1 MAVSP
6 DMAANVAK
14 ELLDTYLAAE
24 RLMLQ
29 AVASRLARGI
39 DTDGWAEAKLAE
51 TVALR
56 RELERIV
63 RTLEDA
69 TPRQI
74 SRAIERA
81 YSIGTAAA
89 GNDLVATGRVAIA
102 FTGGGEGVAI
112 RLLARELSGTL
123 SQVAFNALRSAE
135 DAYRDV
141 VVEAARQV
149 SIGTQTRRQA
159 AQAALNAFGERGIA
173 GFVDAAGRNWDMASY
188 TEMAVRTT
196 SGRAAVAGHADK
208 LADSGLD
215 LVQVS
220 DAPEECEICR
230 PWEGRILSLRG
241 RTPNR
246 PTLAEA
252 EAAGLFH
259 PNCRHSIG
267 LYDRR
272 VTTVPKRTADPEGDR
287 QRQRQR
293 YLERKVRE
301 WKRREVV
308 ALSPAETERARAK
321 VREWQGTLRGFVAEH
336 ARKRLRYR
344 EQISAAR

>member
-29 AVASRLARGI
+29 AVARRLARGI

-51 TVALR
+51 TVAMR

-63 RTLEDA
+63 RNLEDA
-69 TPRQI
+69 TPAQI
-74 SRAIERA
+74 RRAIERA
-81 YSIGTAAA
+81 YGLGTAAA
-89 GNDLVATGRVAIA
+89 GNDLAATGRVAVA

-112 RLLARELSGTL
+112 RTLASELYGTL
-123 SQVAFNALRSAE
+123 SQVGLASLRATE
-135 DAYRDV
+135 DIYRDV
-141 VVEAARQV
+141 IFDATRQV
-149 SIGTQTRRQA
+149 SVGTLTRRQA
-159 AQAALNAFGERGIA
+159 AQSALDVFASRGIS
-173 GFVDAAGRNWDMASY
+173 GFIDAAGRNWEMATY
-188 TEMAVRTT
+188 AEMAVRT
-196 SGRAAVAGHADK
+196 SAGRAAVAGHGDK

-230 PWEGRILSLRG
+230 PWEGRVLSLRG

-246 PTLAEA
+246 PTLADA

-267 LYDRR
+267 LYDPR
-272 VTTVPKRTADPEGDR
+272 VSTIPKRTADPEGDR
-287 QRQRQR
+287 QRQQQR

-301 WKRREVV
+301 WKRREV
-308 ALSPAETERARAK
+308 ASLSPAAEEKARAK
-321 VREWQGTLRGFVAEH
+321 VREWQGNLRGFVAEH
-336 ARKRLRYR
+336 DRKRLRYR
-344 EQISAAR
+344 EQIARAR